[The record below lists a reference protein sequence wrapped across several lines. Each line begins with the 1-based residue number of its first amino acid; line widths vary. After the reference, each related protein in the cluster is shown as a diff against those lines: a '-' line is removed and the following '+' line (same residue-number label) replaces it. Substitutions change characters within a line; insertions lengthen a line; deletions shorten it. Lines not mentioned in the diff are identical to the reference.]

1 VSVHRPVGASFNA
14 HERLQTIGD
23 SPCCFT
29 ALARRVSDGD
39 DNEGGIFRVVAL
51 YQSKA
56 AFRKEPLAGLIL
68 AARWYSSSYAH
79 GSWRKTYQ
87 LGEVELDAPVLI
99 FKAQLSFLRVR
110 KHPEEEES
118 FVGSAEQLLGRSEL
132 ESVRLHSLID
142 AHSCSTVNRCSRSF
156 EGSVDGEK
164 CSFLITVCRIM
175 YSRSRPAVTLDS
187 ADPAE
192 VRVAEVLLGYESCA
206 QRVEVVYV
214 LLECTAFNR
223 PVPARHIERVYEE

>member
-1 VSVHRPVGASFNA
+1 MSVHGPVSASFNR
-14 HERLQTIGD
+14 HERLQAIGA
-23 SPCCFT
+23 SPCCFP
-29 ALARRVSDGD
+29 ALTGRMPDGD
-39 DNEGGIFRVVAL
+39 DDEGGIFRIVAL

-68 AARWYSSSYAH
+68 AARWYSSSQAYR
-79 GSWRKTYQ
+79 SWRKTYQ
-87 LGEVELDAPVLI
+87 LGEVELDAPVLV

-118 FVGSAEQLLGRSEL
+118 FVGSAEQLLGRSQL
-132 ESVRLHSLID
+132 ESVRLHSLTD
-142 AHSCSTVNRCSRSF
+142 VHSCNTVNRCSRSF